1 MGDQLR
7 GGYVVIQLRKSENLK
22 EWRWAGEAQF
32 QDSREGDW
40 PEASHSADIGGE
52 GRRCER

>member
-7 GGYVVIQLRKSENLK
+7 GGYVVIQLRKNENLK

-32 QDSREGDW
+32 QDTREGDW
-40 PEASHSADIGGE
+40 PEASHSPDIGGE
-52 GRRCER
+52 GGRCER